1 VHVDA
6 VLGLSMTPT
15 SVGLVLVE
23 GQDADGATMD
33 GNAFDVHAGAVETSE
48 QAAAAV
54 RRTEALAA
62 TRGLRLTSI
71 GVTWSEDADAE
82 ASMLMKSLSES
93 GFDNV
98 VPIRMPEATEA
109 LARGMAAVVGY
120 ETTAVCVIEPETVI
134 SLVVHASTGAV
145 QTAFNHAIY
154 SDDDLIGWLSTVFTK
169 ADWQPEALVVV
180 GSAGG
185 FASIVP
191 ALEDALSVPVFTP
204 EEAQLAL
211 ARGAALASAQSIDG
225 PLDPG
230 GEFAAYALTTGAGA
244 RQTRRGRV
252 PMGAAGMLV
261 AGVLTFVVSVSVA
274 VSLELSPSRDAPA
287 SPAAAAADVP
297 RAPAAA
303 RANPS
308 VLAPP
313 VAIPPA
319 PAAPPVLAEA
329 PPAPE
334 APPIDVAPAA
344 APDAAFVPEA
354 PVVAE
359 APPLA
364 PVYQEPPVAAPVIA
378 PPPAVV
384 TPPVTGT
391 GPLVPNYTA
400 PTKKPGI
407 LGRIR
412 DKLRFGDDD
421 QSQVAPAVPATPPYV
436 PGQ

>member
-1 VHVDA
+1 
-6 VLGLSMTPT
+6 MTPT

-33 GNAFDVHAGAVETSE
+33 GNAFDVHAGAEETSE
-48 QAAAAV
+48 RAAAAV

-82 ASMLMKSLSES
+82 ASMLMESLSES

-109 LARGMAAVVGY
+109 LARGMAAVVGF

-134 SLVVHASTGAV
+134 SLVVHESTGAV

-154 SDDDLIGWLSTVFTK
+154 SDDDLIGWLSTIFTK

-185 FASIVP
+185 FESIVP

-225 PLDPG
+225 PLDPD
-230 GEFAAYALTTGAGA
+230 GEFAAYALTTGDHA
-244 RQTRRGRV
+244 RQTRRGRM

-274 VSLELSPSRDAPA
+274 VSLELSPRNEAAPA
-287 SPAAAAADVP
+287 SPAAAAEDAP
-297 RAPAAA
+297 RAPAPA

-308 VLAPP
+308 VLPPP

-319 PAAPPVLAEA
+319 PAAPPVLVEA

-334 APPIDVAPAA
+334 APPIDVAPVV
-344 APDAAFVPEA
+344 APEPAFVPEA
-354 PVVAE
+354 PVVDE

-364 PVYQEPPVAAPVIA
+364 PVYQEPPVAAPVVA

-391 GPLVPNYTA
+391 GPLVPNYTV

-412 DKLRFGDDD
+412 DKIPFIGDDEP
-421 QSQVAPAVPATPPYV
+421 QVAPAVPASPPYV

>member
-1 VHVDA
+1 
-6 VLGLSMTPT
+6 MTPT

-33 GNAFDVHAGAVETSE
+33 GNAFDVRAGAVQTSE
-48 QAAAAV
+48 QAADAV
-54 RRTEALAA
+54 RRTEAMA
-62 TRGLRLTSI
+62 TSRGLRLTSI

-109 LARGMAAVVGY
+109 LARGMASVVGY
-120 ETTAVCVIEPETVI
+120 DTTAVCVIEPETVI
-134 SLVVHASTGAV
+134 SLVVHASNGAV
-145 QTAFNHAIY
+145 QTAFNHAIF
-154 SDDDLIGWLSTVFTK
+154 SDDDLISWLSTIFTK
-169 ADWQPEALVVV
+169 ADWQPEALVIV

-185 FASIVP
+185 FESIVP
-191 ALEDALSVPVFTP
+191 LLEDALSVPVFTP

-211 ARGAALASAQSIDG
+211 ARGAALASAQSIEG
-225 PLDPG
+225 PLDLDG
-230 GEFAAYALTTGAGA
+230 DFAAYALTTGD
-244 RQTRRGRV
+244 RVQRRRGRV
-252 PMGAAGMLV
+252 PVGAAGMLV

-274 VSLELSPSRDAPA
+274 VSLELSPRRDAPA
-287 SPAAAAADVP
+287 SPAAAAAEAP

-319 PAAPPVLAEA
+319 PAAPPVIAEA
-329 PPAPE
+329 PPVPA
-334 APPIDVAPAA
+334 APPVDVVPAA
-344 APDAAFVPEA
+344 APDPGFVPEA
-354 PVVAE
+354 PALDA
-359 APPLA
+359 APPMA
-364 PVYQEPPVAAPVIA
+364 PVYEEPPVAAPVVA
-378 PPPAVV
+378 PPPPVV

-391 GPLVPNYTA
+391 GPLVPIYTA

-412 DKLRFGDDD
+412 DKLRIGDDD
-421 QSQVAPAVPATPPYV
+421 QSQVAPAVPVTPPYV

>member
-1 VHVDA
+1 
-6 VLGLSMTPT
+6 
-15 SVGLVLVE
+15 
-23 GQDADGATMD
+23 
-33 GNAFDVHAGAVETSE
+33 
-48 QAAAAV
+48 
-54 RRTEALAA
+54 
-62 TRGLRLTSI
+62 
-71 GVTWSEDADAE
+71 
-82 ASMLMKSLSES
+82 
-93 GFDNV
+93 
-98 VPIRMPEATEA
+98 
-109 LARGMAAVVGY
+109 MAAVVGY

-185 FASIVP
+185 FESIVP

-230 GEFAAYALTTGAGA
+230 GEFAAFALTTGAGA
-244 RQTRRGRV
+244 GQTRRSRV

-274 VSLELSPSRDAPA
+274 VSLELSPRRDAPA
-287 SPAAAAADVP
+287 SPAAASADAP
-297 RAPAAA
+297 EAPAAA

-313 VAIPPA
+313 VALPPA
-319 PAAPPVLAEA
+319 PAAPPVVAEA

-334 APPIDVAPAA
+334 APPIDVAPVV
-344 APDAAFVPEA
+344 APEPAFVPEA
-354 PVVAE
+354 PVVDE

-412 DKLRFGDDD
+412 DKLPFIGDD
-421 QSQVAPAVPATPPYV
+421 QPQVAPAVPAAPPYV